1 MLEDIYKDKKT
12 ISRLREGPINKQVEA
27 LEAYYTKKHYPK
39 KHVKKLMGEI
49 GCFNRW
55 LVENNI
61 FLPELD
67 EIKIA
72 SYINSR
78 QQHTKSFVTSGSRSA
93 LYHLIEMLRESGD
106 IPKKNTT
113 TETKHE
119 EIKKALDSYNH
130 YLIQDRGF
138 SQSSLTRYLR
148 EIKRFLIH
156 IPVSFHRDHNQLTAD
171 NLLDYITDFGKQHS
185 SKNTQCLVSILR
197 SYLCYAFSQGK
208 INQDLSQFLPT
219 SFSVRSSHLPEF
231 LSATQCRKLLSSC
244 HRDTAVGN
252 RNYAILL
259 ILMRLGLRASELI
272 NLTLDE
278 INWESGEII
287 IHGKGNKTATLPLPQ
302 DVGDAIVSYLE
313 SSRPVCN
320 SRHLF
325 VGSRAPFN
333 KFNHPSCISSIV
345 SRSLAQAKIMTQL
358 KGAHLL
364 RYTTAHDCID
374 HGASLFEVAGL
385 LRHSNIDM
393 AAKYI
398 KIDFSRLKNIAQPW
412 PQPLGGINK

>member
-1 MLEDIYKDKKT
+1 MLEDIYKDKKI
-12 ISRLREGPINKQVEA
+12 ISRLREGPINKQVDA
-27 LEAYYTKKHYPK
+27 LEAYYSKNHYPK
-39 KHVKKLMGEI
+39 KHVKRMMGEI

-61 FLPELD
+61 LLPELD
-67 EIKIA
+67 DIKIS
-72 SYINSR
+72 SYINNR
-78 QQHTKSFVTSGSRSA
+78 QQHTKSFVTSGSRAA
-93 LYHLIEMLRESGD
+93 LYHLIEMLREGGD

-113 TETKHE
+113 TKTNSE
-119 EIKKALDSYNH
+119 EIQKALDSYKH

-138 SQSSLTRYLR
+138 SRSSFTRYLG
-148 EIKRFLIH
+148 EIERFLIH
-156 IPVSFHRDHNQLTAD
+156 IPVIFYRDHNRLTAD
-171 NLLDYITDFGKQHS
+171 DLLAYITDFRKHHS

-197 SYLCYAFSQGK
+197 NYLRYAFSLGK
-208 INQDLSQFLPT
+208 MNQDLSKFLPA

-231 LSATQCRKLLSSC
+231 LSATQCSKLLNSC

-278 INWESGEII
+278 VNWKSGEII
-287 IHGKGNKTATLPLPQ
+287 IHGKGNKTAILPLPQ

-313 SSRPVCN
+313 SSRPVCD

-345 SRSLAQAKIMTQL
+345 NRALKKANIVTQL
-358 KGAHLL
+358 HGAHLL

-374 HGASLFEVAGL
+374 HGATLFEIAGL

-398 KIDFSRLKNIAQPW
+398 KIDISRLKNIAQPW
-412 PQPLGGINK
+412 PQTLGGVN